1 MDDFIKSQGLP
12 FMAHLLRRLYDDF
25 VRSIAAWYPEVGVTA
40 PPRTHSTMLALDAR
54 GPLGLTEIAGILR
67 QSHPL
72 VLTWVRQLK
81 ELGFVRAEGDPA
93 DARRTLLSL
102 TEAGQSQL
110 ARNEAADAIVGATY
124 TKLMADA
131 DADVFDALW
140 RLEEA
145 CRKRAFIERLRDET
159 ARTASA

>member
-1 MDDFIKSQGLP
+1 MDDFIKGQGLP

-25 VRSIAAWYPEVGVTA
+25 VRSITVWYPEVEVHA
-40 PPRTHSTMLALDAR
+40 PPRTHSTMLVLDAR
-54 GPLGLTEIAGILR
+54 GPLGLTEVAAILR

-72 VLTWVRQLK
+72 VLTWIRQLK
-81 ELGFVRAEGDPA
+81 ELGFVRAEGDPK

-102 TEAGQSQL
+102 TEAGRSQL

-124 TKLMADA
+124 SKLMADA
-131 DADVFDALW
+131 DAEIFDALW

-145 CRKRAFIERLRDET
+145 CRKRSFLDRLRDET
-159 ARTASA
+159 ARGPSG